1 MIRLA
6 REQDLPRIFEVYAVA
21 RQLMRESGN
30 PRQWGDHFPPHDLL
44 RSDIPKK
51 QLYVVE
57 RDGVIHAAF
66 ALVFG
71 EDPSYGYIEGVWRSD
86 APYAAIH
93 RVGSDGTGGIFA
105 EVIAFCREKSPYL
118 RIDTH
123 HDNHRLSASKKAMPF
138 LILQRT
144 DAHSLALAHLCAE
157 KCFFSR
163 ACR

>member
-6 REQDLPRIFEVYAVA
+6 TTSDLPRLLEVYAVA
-21 RQLMRESGN
+21 RQLMRDSGN
-30 PRQWGDHFPPHDLL
+30 PRQWGDRFPPEELL

-57 RDGVIHAAF
+57 RDGMIRAAF

-71 EDPSYGYIEGVWRSD
+71 ADPSYGYIEGAWRLD
-86 APYAAIH
+86 APYTAIH
-93 RVGSDGTGGIFA
+93 RVGSDGSGGIFG

-123 HDNHRLSASKKAMPF
+123 HDNRVMQHIVQGLRKFILKKN
-138 LILQRT
+138 L
-144 DAHSLALAHLCAE
+144 
-157 KCFFSR
+157 K
-163 ACR
+163 

>member
-6 REQDLPRIFEVYAVA
+6 TTNDLPRIFEVYAVA
-21 RQLMRESGN
+21 RQLMRDAGN
-30 PRQWGDHFPPHDLL
+30 PTQWGDTFPTEDLL
-44 RSDIPKK
+44 RSDIPKE
-51 QLYVVE
+51 QLWVVE

-71 EDPSYGYIEGVWRSD
+71 EDPSYGTIEGAWRSD

-105 EVIAFCREKSPYL
+105 EVMAFCRGKSPYL

-123 HDNHRLSASKKAMPF
+123 HDNRVMQHIVVQHGFRESGVVYMFDDGTPRIAYEWFAGM
-138 LILQRT
+138 
-144 DAHSLALAHLCAE
+144 E
-157 KCFFSR
+157 
-163 ACR
+163 

>member
-6 REQDLPRIFEVYAVA
+6 TNADLPRIFEVYAVA

-30 PRQWGDHFPPHDLL
+30 PTQWGDTFPPHDLL

-71 EDPSYGYIEGVWRSD
+71 VDPSYGSIEGAWRSD
-86 APYAAIH
+86 APYATIH
-93 RVGSDGTGGIFA
+93 RLGSDGTGGIFA
-105 EVIAFCREKSPYL
+105 EVIAFCRQQSPYL

-123 HDNHRLSASKKAMPF
+123 HDNRVMQHIVAQHGFRESGVVYMFDDGTPRIAYEWYEGM
-138 LILQRT
+138 
-144 DAHSLALAHLCAE
+144 E
-157 KCFFSR
+157 
-163 ACR
+163 

>member
-6 REQDLPRIFEVYAVA
+6 TTFDLPHIFEVYAVA
-21 RQLMRESGN
+21 RQLMRGSGN
-30 PRQWGDHFPPHDLL
+30 PTQWGNHFPPEELL
-44 RSDIPKK
+44 RSDIPKE

-71 EDPSYGYIEGVWRSD
+71 EDPSYGYIEGAWRKNE
-86 APYAAIH
+86 PYAAIH
-93 RVGSDGTGGIFA
+93 RVGSDGSGGIFG

-123 HDNHRLSASKKAMPF
+123 HDNRVMQH
-138 LILQRT
+138 IV
-144 DAHSLALAHLCAE
+144 E
-157 KCFFSR
+157 KHGFRESGVVYMHDDGTPRIAYEWFEGME
-163 ACR
+163 